1 MAVVIS
7 LDEARRRRA
16 AASVGDPESIPHPA
30 GSALRGARSTGA
42 LNALGALRGGTRRE
56 PSPTELAR
64 LERAVMRL
72 DLLARPEG
80 GRERLQADVE
90 RDLLTVVGELAMGWI
105 DRAAD
110 RAEELCDRLTGAAR

>member
-16 AASVGDPESIPHPA
+16 AVAGSEPDSIRHPA
-30 GSALRGARSTGA
+30 GSALRGPRSAGTVSV
-42 LNALGALRGGTRRE
+42 LNTLGALRGGPGRD
-56 PSPTELAR
+56 PSPAELAR

-72 DLLARPEG
+72 DELARPEG

-110 RAEELCDRLTGAAR
+110 RAEELCERLAR